1 MSRSAWRKYLWVWLA
16 PSLVLLLDGLWLFGF
31 RSAVLGR
38 GASVVHQVREK
49 EQLCKELERAVAQLA
64 ATKARL
70 QALEEELRRLRG
82 EEIGTMRV
90 RLVPFLLEVGERV
103 RRAGLFPERIGY
115 TVTRDKKSGLVHFA
129 ATFELSGSYEQLR
142 QCVRELEQAP
152 QFLVIER
159 LGLRG
164 EELATRSEIA
174 LQMVVGTYFADLDRK
189 LLAELGAEE
198 ASSAAE

>member
-1 MSRSAWRKYLWVWLA
+1 MSRSAWRKYLWVWLVPA
-16 PSLVLLLDGLWLFGF
+16 LVLLLDGLWLFGF
-31 RSAVLGR
+31 RSTVLGR
-38 GASVVHQVREK
+38 GASVVQQVREK
-49 EQLCKELERAVAQLA
+49 EQQRRELERAVAQLA
-64 ATKARL
+64 ATKERL
-70 QALEEELRRLRG
+70 RALEEDLKRLRG
-82 EEIGTMRV
+82 EEMGTMRA
-90 RLVPFLLEVGERV
+90 RLVPFLLEVGERT

-115 TVTRDKKSGLVHFA
+115 SVAQDKKSGLVHFA

-174 LQMVVGTYFADLDRK
+174 LQMVVGTYFADMDRK

-198 ASSAAE
+198 VSRAAE